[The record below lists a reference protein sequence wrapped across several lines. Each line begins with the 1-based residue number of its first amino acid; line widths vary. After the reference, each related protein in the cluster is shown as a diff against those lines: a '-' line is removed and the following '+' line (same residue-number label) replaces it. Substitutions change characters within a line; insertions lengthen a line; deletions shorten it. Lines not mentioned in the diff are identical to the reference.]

1 MFIMTQLTIVK
12 YDSYLYFLFAIL
24 YQHRLITNEKSFYN
38 FLQCVLISIRTL
50 KETIIFVF
58 LALKAMRLINS
69 QTIFIAT
76 VLLMTRKVPRI
87 QSLIVIE
94 NNAYQDSDLILSLNL
109 IIMHFNATKYS
120 NVFVATSVNSSNKVK
135 SMDILDSFLLNSI
148 SKLTLQF
155 QQSRKVKRKIN
166 FVVNFVDNFVSF
178 EKHFKTL
185 SSVTLDYGGLY
196 LVVLVNGLIPEV
208 QQLFQ
213 MLWDIFIYN
222 VSIIVHDGYSISLLS
237 FKPFKEESVCGDMNP
252 LEINTFVLKKWT
264 TDQFFPNKLKK
275 LYNCPVRVGAFE
287 YEPACHRELQNDGH
301 FKYTGSDMGLLYGIA
316 DALNF
321 TLNITFMKKAGNWGV
336 VFENGSGTGASEIL
350 LKGEVDMTVG
360 IYFLIQVRAK
370 YLSFTQVY
378 LSSPSL
384 VVIPPGAPLSALEKL
399 KIPFKN
405 IVWYYLLSVLLI
417 GIFVITVVRRLPNVI
432 QVLIFGSDIQSPLLN
447 FINIIFGG
455 SLHILP
461 NTNFSRYL
469 MMNFILFCLVQR
481 TLYQGSLF
489 KFLQSDLRGREI
501 ESLDEMVDNKFTFYM
516 LSVSES
522 ERIDSRVLKM

>member
-1 MFIMTQLTIVK
+1 MIRIF
-12 YDSYLYFLFAIL
+12 L
-24 YQHRLITNEKSFYN
+24 YQHRLITNEKSFSK
-38 FLQCVLISIRTL
+38 FSSSKSQSFRTL
-50 KETIIFVF
+50 NETIIFVL
-58 LALKAMRLINS
+58 LALKAMHF

-76 VLLMTRKVPRI
+76 VLLMTRKVPTI
-87 QSLIVIE
+87 QGLIVIE
-94 NNAYQDSDLILSLNL
+94 SNAYQDSDLILSLNL
-109 IIMHFNATKYS
+109 IMMHFNASKYS
-120 NVFVATSVNSSNKVK
+120 NTLVVTSVNLSNKIK
-135 SMDILDSFLLNSI
+135 SMDILDAFLLNSI

-155 QQSRKVKRKIN
+155 QQSGNVKRKIN

-185 SSVTLDYGGLY
+185 SLDYGGMY
-196 LVVLVNGLIPEV
+196 LIVLVNGLIPEV

-222 VSIIVHDGYSISLLS
+222 VSIIVHDENSINLLS
-237 FKPFKEESVCGDMNP
+237 FKPFKEGSVCGDMNP
-252 LEINTFVLKKWT
+252 LEINKFVLKKWT
-264 TDQFFPNKLKK
+264 NDQFFPKKLKK

-287 YEPACHRELQNDGH
+287 YEPACHRELQNDGRY
-301 FKYTGSDMGLLYGIA
+301 KYTGSDMGLLYGIA

-321 TLNITFMKKAGNWGV
+321 TLSINFMKKAGNWGV

-350 LKGEVDMTVG
+350 LKGEVDMVVG

-417 GIFVITVVRRLPNVI
+417 GIFVITIVRKLSNGI

-455 SLHILP
+455 SLHVLP
-461 NTNFSRYL
+461 KTNFSRYL